1 MKRLFLFMLS
11 CCLGML
17 SVYAQPN
24 SDSTKRRGEQKIKA
38 LYIAYMSQEL
48 KLTEEEAQKFWPVHR
63 QFDSEMREL
72 HKQQLNDELEREEQ
86 SLAIKKKYRDK
97 FNKVLGNER
106 TQDFFKKDAEFRL
119 RLLEK
124 MKSFRQAQQKGGG
137 MHRKRNNGNP
147 PPKQ

>member
-1 MKRLFLFMLS
+1 MKQLFFYMLS
-11 CCLGML
+11 CCVGIF
-17 SVYAQPN
+17 SAYAQPN
-24 SDSTKRRGEQKIKA
+24 SDTTQRRGEQKIKA
-38 LYIAYMSQEL
+38 LYIAYMTQEL

-63 QFDSEMREL
+63 QFDTEMREL
-72 HKQQLNDELEREEQ
+72 HKQQIKDELEREEQ
-86 SLAIKKKYRDK
+86 ALAIKKKYRDK
-97 FNKVLGNER
+97 FSKILGNDR

-124 MKSFRQAQQKGGG
+124 MKNFRQAQQKAGG